1 MDTKDFFTKL
11 NSRKISEN
19 IEKQF
24 GSRVNLTNYTREQ
37 LEDYRNKLRTKVF
50 QQENQAGFNELLANE
65 AYHKTKAMLDLLNT
79 RIKEMLGEDIKKLRD
94 KMDELSEA
102 KKGVRAPKYTKKAKG
117 TDQTGDGKSNFD
129 DVQVARMTAGGVP
142 KKTAIAK
149 ATSDNFK
156 EEKSSTGGTIDRST
170 KGVTKHTQNPDRF
183 SDEPHTEPKSQ
194 SKGRSAAEKAKD
206 SPNFGPKDWKHGDV
220 TRVKDGKKVAEA
232 KAHAKDC
239 DCEQCMMPEGVAGRV
254 AGTKVG
260 TAVGKPVGTV
270 AGLYAGKGKLSAAR
284 AGKEAGGVIGGE
296 IGGEIGDKGEDFVK
310 SKFKKKK
317 TMSESQAIFKNHVRV
332 VNESLA
338 ALLAEDEEGKAKAI
352 TSAGDIVNDFT
363 SWMQRVGQFQ
373 TKAMIELADAIKADF
388 GAAEAETFK
397 QTVAPAL
404 AATLE
409 TLTTQRESISQAV
422 AVLAGEAVPA
432 EPMGAEA
439 PMPAEEPGMDLAAP
453 DEMNPEPTGDEF
465 GAADAA
471 GSSREVRESKFA
483 RKLAESHSIISKLA
497 K

>member
-11 NSRKISEN
+11 NSQKISEN

-24 GSRVNLTNYTREQ
+24 GSRVNLTNYSREQ

-65 AYHKTKAMLDLLNT
+65 TYHKTKAMLDLLNT

-117 TDQTGDGKSNFD
+117 TDQTGDGQSNFD
-129 DVQVARMTAGGVP
+129 DVQVARMVAGGVP
-142 KKTAIAK
+142 KKAAIAK
-149 ATSDNFK
+149 ATTDNVK
-156 EEKSSTGGTIDRST
+156 EGQAHAEDCGCKKCMMQDSKKVKEASGEAGDKDRKPTKQTGERDVELPSGATVKAKT
-170 KGVTKHTQNPDRF
+170 YKGWQTQ
-183 SDEPHTEPKSQ
+183 
-194 SKGRSAAEKAKD
+194 KGDKEAEKQRKD
-206 SPNFGPKDWKHGDV
+206 SM
-220 TRVKDGKKVAEA
+220 
-232 KAHAKDC
+232 KAD
-239 DCEQCMMPEGVAGRV
+239 EGVAGRAV
-254 AGTKVG
+254 GTKVG
-260 TAVGKPVGTV
+260 TAVGKQAGTV
-270 AGLYAGKGKLSAAR
+270 AGVMAGGGKLSVAR
-284 AGKEAGGVIGGE
+284 SARKVGGEVGGE
-296 IGGEIGDKGEDFVK
+296 IGGEIGDRGEDFVK
-310 SKFKKKK
+310 SKLSKKKSMK
-317 TMSESQAIFKNHVRV
+317 ESQEIFKSHVRM

-388 GAAEAETFK
+388 GAQEAETFK

-409 TLTTQRESISQAV
+409 TLTTQREAISQAV

-439 PMPAEEPGMDLAAP
+439 PAMPPEEPGMDAAAP
-453 DEMNPEPTGDEF
+453 DELNAEPAGDEF

-471 GSSREVRESKFA
+471 GSSREMRESKFA
-483 RKLAESHSIISKLA
+483 RKLAESHSIMSKLA

>member
-11 NSRKISEN
+11 NSQKISEN

-24 GSRVNLTNYTREQ
+24 GSRVNLTNYSREQ

-65 AYHKTKAMLDLLNT
+65 TYHKTKAMLDLLNT

-129 DVQVARMTAGGVP
+129 DVQVARMVAGGVP

-149 ATSDNFK
+149 ATTDNVK
-156 EEKSSTGGTIDRST
+156 EG
-170 KGVTKHTQNPDRF
+170 Q
-183 SDEPHTEPKSQ
+183 
-194 SKGRSAAEKAKD
+194 
-206 SPNFGPKDWKHGDV
+206 
-220 TRVKDGKKVAEA
+220 
-232 KAHAKDC
+232 AHAKDC
-239 DCEQCMMPEGVAGRV
+239 DCKACMMKEDDSRPASDKKEVKRTLPSGAEVNATVVKGWQTKKGDKAADKERKDSMKADEGVAGRV

-270 AGLYAGKGKLSAAR
+270 AGLYAGKGKLSVAK
-284 AGKEAGGVIGGE
+284 AGKEAGGIIGGE
-296 IGGEIGDKGEDFVK
+296 IGGEIGDRSEEFVK
-310 SKFKKKK
+310 STFSKKKSMK
-317 TMSESQAIFKNHVRV
+317 ESQEIFKSHVRM

-388 GAAEAETFK
+388 GAQEAETFK
-397 QTVAPAL
+397 QSVAPAL

-409 TLTTQRESISQAV
+409 TLTTQREAISQAV
-422 AVLAGEAVPA
+422 AVLAGEAAPA

-439 PMPAEEPGMDLAAP
+439 PAMPPEEPGMDLAAP
-453 DEMNPEPTGDEF
+453 DELNAEPAGDEF
-465 GAADAA
+465 GAAHAA
-471 GSSREVRESKFA
+471 GSSREMRESKFA

>member
-11 NSRKISEN
+11 NSQKISEN

-24 GSRVNLTNYTREQ
+24 GSRVNLTNYSREQ

-65 AYHKTKAMLDLLNT
+65 TYHKTKAMLDLLNT

-129 DVQVARMTAGGVP
+129 DVQVARMVAGGVP

-149 ATSDNFK
+149 ATTDNVK
-156 EEKSSTGGTIDRST
+156 EG
-170 KGVTKHTQNPDRF
+170 Q
-183 SDEPHTEPKSQ
+183 
-194 SKGRSAAEKAKD
+194 
-206 SPNFGPKDWKHGDV
+206 
-220 TRVKDGKKVAEA
+220 
-232 KAHAKDC
+232 AHAKDC
-239 DCEQCMMPEGVAGRV
+239 DCKACMMKEDDSRPASDKKEVKRTLPSGAEVNATVVKGWQTKKGDKAADKERKNSMKADEGAAGRAV
-254 AGTKVG
+254 GTKVG
-260 TAVGKPVGTV
+260 TAVGKQAGTV
-270 AGLYAGKGKLSAAR
+270 AGVMAGAGKLSVAR
-284 AGKEAGGVIGGE
+284 TGRKVGGEIGGD
-296 IGGEIGDKGEDFVK
+296 IGGEIGDRGEDFVK
-310 SKFKKKK
+310 SKFSKKKSMK
-317 TMSESQAIFKNHVRV
+317 ESQEIFKSHVRM

-388 GAAEAETFK
+388 GAQEAETFK
-397 QTVAPAL
+397 QSVAPAL

-409 TLTTQRESISQAV
+409 TLTTQREAISQAV
-422 AVLAGEAVPA
+422 AVLAGEAAPA
-432 EPMGAEA
+432 EPMGTEA
-439 PMPAEEPGMDLAAP
+439 PAMPPEEPGMDLAAP
-453 DEMNPEPTGDEF
+453 DELNAEPAGDEF

>member
-11 NSRKISEN
+11 NSQKISEN

-24 GSRVNLTNYTREQ
+24 GSRVNLTKYTREQ

-65 AYHKTKAMLDLLNT
+65 DYHKTKAMLDLLNT

-129 DVQVARMTAGGVP
+129 DVQVARMVAGGVP
-142 KKTAIAK
+142 KKAAIAK
-149 ATSDNFK
+149 ATSDN
-156 EEKSSTGGTIDRST
+156 
-170 KGVTKHTQNPDRF
+170 
-183 SDEPHTEPKSQ
+183 
-194 SKGRSAAEKAKD
+194 
-206 SPNFGPKDWKHGDV
+206 
-220 TRVKDGKKVAEA
+220 VKEA

-239 DCEQCMMPEGVAGRV
+239 DCKNCMMKEDDSRPASDKKEVERTLPSGATVKATVVKGWQTKKGDKDADKERKATMKAAEGVKGRV
-254 AGTKVG
+254 VGTKVG
-260 TAVGKPVGTV
+260 TSVGKQAGTV
-270 AGLYAGKGKLSAAR
+270 AGVV
-284 AGKEAGGVIGGE
+284 AGGGRPSVAKTGRAVGGEIGGA
-296 IGGEIGDKGEDFVK
+296 IGGEIGDKGEDFIK
-310 SKFKKKK
+310 SKFKKKADKK
-317 TMSESQAIFKNHVRV
+317 TMSESQAIFKSHVRV

-388 GAAEAETFK
+388 GASEAETFK

-409 TLTTQRESISQAV
+409 TLTTQREAISQAV
-422 AVLAGEAVPA
+422 AVLAGEAAPA

-453 DEMNPEPTGDEF
+453 DEMNPEPAGDEF

-483 RKLAESHSIISKLA
+483 SKLAESHSIIAKLA

>member
-11 NSRKISEN
+11 NSQKISEN

-24 GSRVNLTNYTREQ
+24 GSRVNLTNYSREQ

-65 AYHKTKAMLDLLNT
+65 TYHKTKAMLDLLNT

-129 DVQVARMTAGGVP
+129 DVQVARMVAGGVP

-149 ATSDNFK
+149 ATTDNVK
-156 EEKSSTGGTIDRST
+156 EG
-170 KGVTKHTQNPDRF
+170 Q
-183 SDEPHTEPKSQ
+183 
-194 SKGRSAAEKAKD
+194 
-206 SPNFGPKDWKHGDV
+206 
-220 TRVKDGKKVAEA
+220 
-232 KAHAKDC
+232 AHAKDC
-239 DCEQCMMPEGVAGRV
+239 DCKACMMKEDDSRPASDKKEVKRTLPSGAEVNATVVKGWQTKKGDKAADKERKDSMKADEGVAGRV

-270 AGLYAGKGKLSAAR
+270 AGLYAGKGKLSVAK
-284 AGKEAGGVIGGE
+284 AGKEAGGIIGGE
-296 IGGEIGDKGEDFVK
+296 IGGEIGDRSEEFVK
-310 SKFKKKK
+310 STFSKKKSMK
-317 TMSESQAIFKNHVRV
+317 ESQEIFKSHVRM

-388 GAAEAETFK
+388 GAQEAETFK
-397 QTVAPAL
+397 QSVAPAL

-409 TLTTQRESISQAV
+409 TLTTQREAISQAV
-422 AVLAGEAVPA
+422 AVLAGEAAPA

-439 PMPAEEPGMDLAAP
+439 PAMPPEEPGMDLAAP
-453 DEMNPEPTGDEF
+453 DELNAEPAGDEF

-471 GSSREVRESKFA
+471 GSSREMRESKFA

>member
-11 NSRKISEN
+11 NSQKISEN

-24 GSRVNLTNYTREQ
+24 GSRVNLTNYSREQ

-65 AYHKTKAMLDLLNT
+65 TYHKTKAMLDLLNT

-129 DVQVARMTAGGVP
+129 DVQVARMVAGGVP
-142 KKTAIAK
+142 KKAAVAK
-149 ATSDNFK
+149 ATTDNVK
-156 EEKSSTGGTIDRST
+156 EG
-170 KGVTKHTQNPDRF
+170 Q
-183 SDEPHTEPKSQ
+183 
-194 SKGRSAAEKAKD
+194 
-206 SPNFGPKDWKHGDV
+206 
-220 TRVKDGKKVAEA
+220 
-232 KAHAKDC
+232 AHAKDC
-239 DCEQCMMPEGVAGRV
+239 DCKACMMKEDDSRPASDKKEVKRTLPSGAEVNATVVKGWQTKKGDKAADKERKNSMKADEGVAGRAV
-254 AGTKVG
+254 GTKVG
-260 TAVGKPVGTV
+260 TAVGKQAGTV
-270 AGLYAGKGKLSAAR
+270 AGVMAGGGKLSVAR
-284 AGKEAGGVIGGE
+284 TGRKVGGEIGGD
-296 IGGEIGDKGEDFVK
+296 IGGEIGDRGEDFVK
-310 SKFKKKK
+310 SKFSKKKSMK
-317 TMSESQAIFKNHVRV
+317 ESQEIFKSHVRM

-388 GAAEAETFK
+388 GAQEAETFK
-397 QTVAPAL
+397 QSVAPAL

-409 TLTTQRESISQAV
+409 TLTTQREAISQAV
-422 AVLAGEAVPA
+422 AVLAGEAAPT

-439 PMPAEEPGMDLAAP
+439 PAMPPEEPGMDLAAP
-453 DEMNPEPTGDEF
+453 DELNAEPAGDEF

-483 RKLAESHSIISKLA
+483 RRLAESHSIISKLA